1 MIASVRAVPSWL
13 LALTTLVICSAVG
26 VYYLNP
32 ALYSFVPEGFFSVRT
47 DQAKCETSRT
57 ACIEA
62 GGDNKTCTTIYNDCT
77 MKAALANTKI
87 STTANAPGDPTQ
99 TATSASAAELYA
111 ANYKDGT
118 YTGDLGSGDKT
129 LENAYTVKKNTA
141 LTGIKLPESDAYKKL
156 LASLSE
162 RTFTGGGSVKPT
174 TMQLSLAQG
183 DDTGYSGTVS
193 AEYKPNQQIIRPHMT
208 PQQIRSAITA
218 KVAADKGTQAQ
229 TIQESAV
236 LTPSLRDMIRND
248 VKKAIKD
255 EIRDINNEYEI
266 QYED

>member
-1 MIASVRAVPSWL
+1 MIATMPPWL
-13 LALTTLVICSAVG
+13 LALITLVVCSAIG

-47 DQAKCETSRT
+47 DQAKCERDRT

-62 GGDNKTCTTIYNDCT
+62 GGNNATCTTIYNDCT
-77 MKAALANTKI
+77 MKAALANRNV
-87 STTANAPGDPTQ
+87 SNVANAPGNPTQ

-111 ANYKDGT
+111 ASYKDGS

-129 LENAYTVKKNTA
+129 LANEFAAKQKAA
-141 LTGIKLPESDAYKKL
+141 LTGLTVESSDAYKKL

-162 RTFTGGGSVKPT
+162 RTTTGGGSVKPT
-174 TMQLSLAQG
+174 AQQLSLAQG
-183 DDTGYSGTVS
+183 DDTGYSGT
-193 AEYKPNQQIIRPHMT
+193 AAADYKPHQEIIRPHMT
-208 PQQIRSAITA
+208 PTQIKAAILA
-218 KVAADKGTQAQ
+218 KAAADRGTQAQ
-229 TIQESAV
+229 TIQEESV
-236 LTPSLRDMIRND
+236 LTPSVRDMIRND

-266 QYED
+266 SYDE

>member
-1 MIASVRAVPSWL
+1 MIQPWL
-13 LALTTLVICSAVG
+13 LALITLIVCSAIG

-32 ALYSFVPEGFFSVRT
+32 ALYTFVPEGFFSVRT
-47 DQAKCETSRT
+47 DQKKCEASRT

-77 MKAALANTKI
+77 MKAALANPTV

-129 LENAYTVKKNTA
+129 LANEYNIKKAKA
-141 LTGIKLPESDAYKKL
+141 LTGITVESSDAYKKL

-162 RTFTGGGSVKPT
+162 RTITGGGANKPT
-174 TMQLSLAQG
+174 DAQLSLAQG
-183 DDTGYSGTVS
+183 DDTGYSGS
-193 AEYKPNQQIIRPHMT
+193 AAADYKPHQEIIRPHMT
-208 PQQIRSAITA
+208 PTQIKAAILA

-229 TIQESAV
+229 EIQESAI
-236 LTPSLRDMIRND
+236 LTPSLRDMIRSD